1 MWIKAIVSLLISF
14 FRTNRTWALIS
25 SRTQVTNMALVG
37 TVKWFNNQKGYGFIT
52 PKDGG
57 NDLFIHHSGIV
68 TAEGEFA
75 SLDEGDE
82 VEYTAQQ
89 GQKGMEAKD
98 VVVKVKAP
106 PQERN
111 EGRESRGGGGG
122 GYGGGGGGGSRF
134 GEKSY
139 NKRRY

>member
-1 MWIKAIVSLLISF
+1 
-14 FRTNRTWALIS
+14 
-25 SRTQVTNMALVG
+25 MALVG

-57 NDLFIHHSGIV
+57 NDVFIHHSGIV

-89 GQKGMEAKD
+89 GQKGMEAKN

-106 PQERN
+106 PQERS
-111 EGRESRGGGGG
+111 EGRESRGYGGGG
-122 GYGGGGGGGSRF
+122 SGGGGSRF